1 MRHSASATSDYS
13 TIINNNDN
21 INNNNLGVFLTK
33 SYKVLKQ
40 ATNEGHLPVN
50 LSINVAM
57 PLLALNAQT
66 VFFFFCT
73 RL

>member
-66 VFFFFCT
+66 VFFCT